1 MNCYPRRRIAGR
13 QGVLFSFVA
22 LGAAIVIVGG
32 CGLVGNTGSA
42 ERPRFVAVLIDETES
57 FAKDWDAMLR
67 AVGLV
72 ANRLGPGGGMVVIG
86 IDDEGFQPDDVRID
100 VRFLDPSPLKS
111 RIDARRLAQE
121 IGALKRR
128 TPKRPLTDVLGAIRH
143 AAYFVNRYPHV
154 DPVIVAFSDMRQTPR
169 MPTAADASGLSFP
182 VGTTVNCYFVDATG
196 WQDWRK
202 TVQNWQELLTNAGAS
217 ISAESFHQKAETTV
231 ELNRLFPR
239 TY

>member
-1 MNCYPRRRIAGR
+1 MNFYSRRRIVGR
-13 QGVLFSFVA
+13 WGVPFAFVA
-22 LGAAIVIVGG
+22 LGAAIMGVCG
-32 CGLVGNTGSA
+32 CGLGGGSP
-42 ERPRFVAVLIDETES
+42 ERPRFVAVLIDETDS
-57 FAKDWDAMLR
+57 FTKDWDAMIR

-72 ANRLGPGGGMVVIG
+72 ANRLGPGAGMVVIG
-86 IDDEGFQPDDVRID
+86 VDDQGFQPDDIRID

-128 TPKRPLTDVLGAIRH
+128 TPKRPVTDVLGAIRH

-154 DPVIVAFSDMRQTPR
+154 DPVVVAFSDMRQTPR
-169 MPTAADASGLSFP
+169 MPTAADATGLSFP
-182 VGTTVNCYFVDATG
+182 AGTTVNCFFVDATG

-202 TVQNWQELLTNAGAS
+202 TVQNWQELLTKAGAS

-231 ELNRLFPR
+231 ELNRMFPR
-239 TY
+239 AY